1 MLIFKILWGIY
12 NYNLIWVKRGG
23 MNMKKFSLRA
33 KLILAFVLVIT
44 IPMLALS
51 GIVYKITKDS
61 YFENMKGSVS
71 EVSEQIKNS
80 TVNYMSI
87 YERATKLISEDPNVK
102 VARTSEESKTWMF
115 KSFDSFIKEYSEVK
129 NIYVGYKD
137 KQMLIWPSTDLPAG
151 YDPTIRPWY
160 TDAVAKDG
168 FIWTAPYKDASDES
182 KTVISA
188 AKPVLSASGSFEGV
202 LALDLDITKIAN
214 TMNAIKVGKKGY
226 VIALDS
232 NNIPFTHPKPELV
245 GEEIPIPELKAFVE
259 NNTTGSIDY
268 VYDGVK
274 KIAFITTI
282 DELGWK
288 ILALVDESE
297 IASQTR
303 ALLITLAGFASLLL
317 AIAIVVAIV
326 FSNVL
331 LKNIKII
338 SEYIS
343 VVSKGDFSKR
353 INITAKDEIGQLSH
367 DLNEMLDNVSGL
379 MHNVTQAT
387 ADVLSSSNDL
397 VGLSDRSTQAAKEV
411 SHAVEEV
418 AMGASKQAAD
428 SETSSKVASQMGDN
442 IKTLTENIVSM
453 IDQTSKASE
462 INKSSVEAVTVL
474 RQKNTENN
482 DATQKTEKA
491 ILQLAS
497 QSEAIGSIVQAI
509 STIAEQTNLLAL
521 NASIEAAR
529 AGEHGRGFAVVA
541 DEIRKLAEESS
552 KAAGEIKNIVDSIQH
567 ESSNTVTIMQEVKTR
582 SNDQNIAV
590 QKVEESFNSI
600 FTAITSIQ
608 SVIDSVSKDIE
619 VLDSSKIE
627 ILDSISSI
635 ASISEEA
642 AAASEEV
649 SASMQEQTAIVEE
662 VASSAERLRDLAVTL
677 ETNISKFTI

>member
-1 MLIFKILWGIY
+1 
-12 NYNLIWVKRGG
+12 
-23 MNMKKFSLRA
+23 MKKFSLRA

-51 GIVYKITKDS
+51 GIVYNITKTS
-61 YFENMKGSVS
+61 YYNNMKASVA
-71 EVSEQIKNS
+71 EVSTQIKNS

-102 VARTSEESKTWMF
+102 VARTNEESKTWMF

-137 KQMLIWPSTDLPAG
+137 KQMLIWPEVELPAG

-168 FIWTAPYKDASDES
+168 FIWTAPYTDATDPSIV
-182 KTVISA
+182 VISA
-188 AKPVLSASGSFEGV
+188 AKPVYNNSGSFEGV
-202 LALDLDITKIAN
+202 LALDLDISKIAA
-214 TMNAIKVGKKGY
+214 TMNDIKVGKNGY
-226 VIALDS
+226 VIVLDN
-232 NNIPFTHPKPELV
+232 NNIPFTHPNPELI
-245 GEEIPIPELKAFVE
+245 GKEIPIPELKSFVE
-259 NNTTGSIDY
+259 NNTSGSVDY
-268 VYDGVK
+268 VYKGVK
-274 KIAFITTI
+274 KIAFLTTV

-297 IASQTR
+297 IASQTSS
-303 ALLITLAGFASLLL
+303 LLITLAGFASLLL

-326 FSNVL
+326 FSNVI
-331 LKNIKII
+331 LKNIRII
-338 SEYIS
+338 SQYIS

-353 INITAKDEIGQLSH
+353 INIAAKDEIGQLSH

-387 ADVLSSSNDL
+387 KDVLSSSNDL

-442 IKTLTENIVSM
+442 IKTLTENIVAM
-453 IDQTSKASE
+453 IAQTSKASE
-462 INKSSVEAVTVL
+462 INKSSVEAVNIL
-474 RQKNTENN
+474 RQKNIENN

-552 KAAGEIKNIVDSIQH
+552 KAAGEIKNIVTNIQH

-590 QKVEESFNSI
+590 QKVESSFNSI

-677 ETNISKFTI
+677 ESNISKFTI

>member
-1 MLIFKILWGIY
+1 
-12 NYNLIWVKRGG
+12 
-23 MNMKKFSLRA
+23 MKKFSLRA

-188 AKPVLSASGSFEGV
+188 AKPVYSNSGSFEGV

>member
-1 MLIFKILWGIY
+1 
-12 NYNLIWVKRGG
+12 
-23 MNMKKFSLRA
+23 MKKFSLRA